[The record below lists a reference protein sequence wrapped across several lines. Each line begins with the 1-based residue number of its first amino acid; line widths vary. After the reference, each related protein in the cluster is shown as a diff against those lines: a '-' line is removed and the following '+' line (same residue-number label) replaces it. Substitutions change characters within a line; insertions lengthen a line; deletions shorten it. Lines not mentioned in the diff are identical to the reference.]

1 MNEPV
6 QQAEPA
12 NVFAGSPRA
21 RSTGAPAAS
30 TERDRM
36 EAADFFMLRSPNLPL
51 QTLSALA
58 SSGNGAESATHARS
72 ALAALLSRPEV
83 LEAVR
88 VASPTLAERVA
99 EWQAD
104 PGNDKHRKTEQA
116 LMRYI
121 GRMSSRSTPFGL
133 FAAVSWGQ
141 AADETVLEPAP
152 MAQYKRHT
160 RLDFKHLFA
169 LANEIENDKEIAEHL
184 VWRPNTSLYGLGGHY
199 RYVESVA
206 GATPADERQFRLSAL
221 DADETLMAVLEF
233 TRPGVTLGALRQ
245 HLEQTLEVAA
255 EEVAEYV
262 AELVSGQV
270 LVSDLAPPVTSDDA
284 LIALEQKLA
293 ANPAAAAARE
303 KLAHIRNVLA
313 QLDQSLVAPQAAH
326 FQALADALA
335 KGGKS
340 APLSNLVQVDT
351 FKPGKF
357 TLAKPV
363 LEDLSKTLTILARVT
378 CTQSH
383 RLDEF
388 KKAFYERFE
397 EREVP
402 LTLVLDAESGISF
415 DAAASAGMPDILKG
429 LGIGGGGGGQG
440 GQGMQLTTWDM
451 FMAQEVA
458 AALADGKREV
468 VIDEKK
474 MEAVENWSTF
484 ALPEFGMTVLR
495 MIDAASSIQGQPM
508 WAVSGLASMFAPSWF
523 GRFCHLDPGMKQ
535 AVQTFLQECEQAVPD
550 DTVVA
555 EIVHY
560 PTDRVANVIA
570 RPAFSRYEI
579 PYLAN
584 GSVPAENQIG
594 IDDLTLS
601 VRNNTLVL
609 RSKKLNKRVIPRLSC
624 AHNYDSPMNLGIY
637 RLLGN
642 MQFDGVPYM
651 GFRLPALM
659 DSFLYTPRVSFRNVV
674 LTPARWTVQAQDIA
688 ALKKANFEDR
698 QKQVAELRE
707 KHKWPRLL
715 AYYEQDNVMPIDL
728 DNPLLV
734 DNLAEL
740 LPAWGDGRVFEW
752 LGSFDTSVLQGPEG
766 GFGHEIVLPLV
777 RKVPAAQQEAQQK
790 YEQERAA
797 ASQKPKPAP
806 SAEVAHLPGSEW
818 LYAKIYCGQSVAD
831 EILRDVIQP
840 LVQGIRQDKLID
852 TWFFIRYTD
861 PKHHLR
867 LRFGGDPRVL
877 HAEVLPRLRQ
887 ALQRLVQDDMVHSFQ
902 LDVFRPETDRYGGEA
917 AHALCGKLF
926 EADSDAVVQL
936 LSQALPLAEKADIAR
951 WFYACVAT
959 HRLLTAACP
968 DDAKRL
974 ELVRSM
980 SAGMRMI
987 YPLSKQH
994 DGLIGER
1001 FREHRRVLEPMLQ
1014 DVAELP
1020 ADARKALDILGER
1033 DGLWAPV
1040 LAQLRAMDEA
1050 KALQNSFT
1058 DIMRS
1063 VSHMSLNRMLRA
1075 MQNPQE
1081 LLAYDFLERM
1091 YSSWAARAKAKTKPK
1106 AAAEQIPA

>member
-1 MNEPV
+1 MNTPEP
-6 QQAEPA
+6 QTEPA

-21 RSTGAPAAS
+21 RATGAPAAKV
-30 TERDRM
+30 ERDRM
-36 EAADFFMLRSPNLPL
+36 EAAGFFMLRSPSLPL
-51 QTLSALA
+51 QTLPALVGEGDSAA
-58 SSGNGAESATHARS
+58 RTVHAR
-72 ALAALLSRPEV
+72 AKLAELLSRPEV

-121 GRMSSRSTPFGL
+121 ARMSSRSTPFGL

-169 LANEIENDKEIAEHL
+169 LATEIENDKEIAEHL

-206 GATPADERQFRLSAL
+206 GATPTDERQFRLSAL
-221 DADETLMAVLEF
+221 DADDTLLAVLEF
-233 TRPGVTLGALRQ
+233 TRPGVTLGTLRR
-245 HLEQTLEVAA
+245 HLAQTLEVAA

-262 AELVSGQV
+262 TELVSGQV

-284 LIALEQKLA
+284 LAVLEQKLA
-293 ANPAAAAARE
+293 TNPAAAGARQ
-303 KLAHIRNVLA
+303 KLARIRGVMA
-313 QLDQSLVAPQAAH
+313 RLDESLVAPQAEH
-326 FQALADALA
+326 FQALADALG
-335 KGGKS
+335 KEGKS

-378 CTQSH
+378 CMQSH

-415 DAAASAGMPDILKG
+415 DSAASAGMPDILKG
-429 LGIGGGGGGQG
+429 LGIAGGGGSQG

-451 FMAQEVA
+451 FMAQEVST
-458 AALADGKREV
+458 ALTDGKREV
-468 VIDEKK
+468 IIDEPK
-474 MEAVENWSTF
+474 MEAMENWSGF
-484 ALPEFGMTVLR
+484 PLPEFGCTIIR
-495 MIDAASSIQGQPM
+495 MIEPASPVKDQPL
-508 WAVSGLASMFAPSWF
+508 WALSGLTSSSAASWF
-523 GRFCHLDPGMKQ
+523 GRFCHLDPDMKQ
-535 AVQTFLQECEQAVPD
+535 AVHAFLQEGEQTVPED
-550 DTVVA
+550 AVVA
-555 EIVHY
+555 EIVHF
-560 PTDRVANVIA
+560 PTARVANVIA

-584 GSVPAENQIG
+584 ASVPAENQIG

-601 VRNNTLVL
+601 VRNNMLVL

-624 AHNYDSPMNLGIY
+624 AHNYDAPMNLGIY
-637 RLLGN
+637 RLLAN
-642 MQFDGVPYM
+642 MQFDGVPHI

-659 DSFLYTPRVSFRNVV
+659 DSFLYTPRVSFRNVI
-674 LTPARWTVQAQDIA
+674 LTPARWTVQAQAIA

-698 QKQVAELRE
+698 QKQIAELRE
-707 KHKWPRLL
+707 KHKWPPLL

-728 DNPLLV
+728 ENPLLV

-740 LPAWGDGRVFEW
+740 LPAWGDGKVYEW
-752 LGSFDTSVLQGPEG
+752 LGSFETSVLRGPEG
-766 GFGHEIVLPLV
+766 AFGHEIVLPLV

-790 YEQERAA
+790 YEQERSA
-797 ASQKPKPAP
+797 ASQRPKPEP

-831 EILRDVIQP
+831 EILRDVMQP
-840 LVQGIRQDKLID
+840 LVESIRLDKLID

-867 LRFGGDPRVL
+867 LRFGGDPSVL
-877 HAEVLPRLRQ
+877 HAQVLPRLRQ

-902 LDVFRPETDRYGGEA
+902 LDVFRPETDRYGGEV
-917 AHALCGKLF
+917 AHTLCGKLF
-926 EADSDAVVQL
+926 ESDSDAVMQL
-936 LSQALPLAEKADIAR
+936 LSQALPLAEKTDVQR
-951 WFYACVAT
+951 WFYACVAA
-959 HRLLTAACP
+959 HRLLSAACP
-968 DDAKRL
+968 EDAQRL
-974 ELVRSM
+974 ELVRTM
-980 SAGMRMI
+980 SAGMRMV

-1001 FREHRRVLEPMLQ
+1001 FREHRRALEPMLQ
-1014 DVAELP
+1014 NAADLP
-1020 ADARKALDILGER
+1020 ADARKALDILDER
-1033 DGLWAPV
+1033 GRRWAPV
-1040 LAQLRAMDEA
+1040 LAELRALDGA
-1050 KALQNSFT
+1050 KALQCSFS

-1063 VSHMSLNRMLRA
+1063 VSHMSLNRLLRT

-1081 LLAYDFLERM
+1081 LLVYDFLERM
-1091 YSSWAARAKAKTKPK
+1091 YSSWAARAKAKIKSSVP
-1106 AAAEQIPA
+1106 AEQVLA